1 MASMKLYSVEEAERT
16 LPLVR
21 RIVGDVVNTFQK
33 FEQAR
38 NERLNLGGKLN
49 PGSGREDQAFALET
63 RMQCLE
69 AELLRY
75 CVELQDLDI
84 ELKDYR
90 SGLIDFYSH
99 YQDRLVYLCWKLGE
113 GDRIEWWHDL
123 NAGFRGRA
131 PITAENRSQFEGR
144 PVAART

>member
-21 RIVGDVVNTFQK
+21 RIVSDVVNTFQK

-69 AELLRY
+69 ADLLR
-75 CVELQDLDI
+75 
-84 ELKDYR
+84 
-90 SGLIDFYSH
+90 
-99 YQDRLVYLCWKLGE
+99 
-113 GDRIEWWHDL
+113 
-123 NAGFRGRA
+123 
-131 PITAENRSQFEGR
+131 
-144 PVAART
+144 